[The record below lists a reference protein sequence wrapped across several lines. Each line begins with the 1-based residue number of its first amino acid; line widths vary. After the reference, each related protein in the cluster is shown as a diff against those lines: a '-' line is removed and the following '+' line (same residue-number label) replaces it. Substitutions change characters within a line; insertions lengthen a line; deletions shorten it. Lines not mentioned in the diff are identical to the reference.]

1 MVGVVVTVKML
12 RSFKAQKEKQNINF
26 SGSLS
31 GNFYGLL
38 EWAGRGLSKNVTVD
52 VVAFGIIAQ
61 KQTEH
66 SKILTS
72 QFVDRLWKL
81 VTQKVM
87 LLSSRVVHQMIA
99 L

>member
-52 VVAFGIIAQ
+52 VVAFG
-61 KQTEH
+61 
-66 SKILTS
+66 SPKIP
-72 QFVDRLWKL
+72 
-81 VTQKVM
+81 
-87 LLSSRVVHQMIA
+87 RVY
-99 L
+99 

>member
-38 EWAGRGLSKNVTVD
+38 EAIESC
-52 VVAFGIIAQ
+52 
-61 KQTEH
+61 
-66 SKILTS
+66 
-72 QFVDRLWKL
+72 
-81 VTQKVM
+81 
-87 LLSSRVVHQMIA
+87 
-99 L
+99 